1 MAYTTIDDPSA
12 YFQTKTYTGNGSTQD
27 ITFDGNSNLQPDWL
41 WLKGRSLAEG
51 HTLQNSVTG
60 VTKHLHTN
68 NTDAQ
73 VTDTGIVTAFNSDGF
88 SLGDEGDVNG
98 NSSTFVGWGWKKQ
111 AGLFDIVTYTGN
123 GSNRTISHNL
133 GVAPTMMIIKNI
145 ESGGTNWF
153 VYHVGIGNAAKYVKL
168 NQTNAESTKASLFN
182 STAPTSS
189 VFSLGTDNDGN
200 ESGQDFIAYLFG
212 NTQGVSNCGSY
223 VGNGNSDGTFIFTG
237 FKPAFVMT
245 KRTDSADWW
254 GMFDNKR
261 ILYNGTYSPY
271 PLFANTSDAEVTDSK
286 LIDLISNGF
295 KIKSSNGAINASGG
309 SYIFMAFAENPF
321 VASSFAATTAR

>member
-41 WLKGRSLAEG
+41 WIKGRSLAEG

-223 VGNGNSDGTFIFTG
+223 TGNGNADGTFIFTS
-237 FKPAFVMT
+237 FKPAFVMLKKT
-245 KRTDSADWW
+245 SGTGNWQ
-254 GMFDNKR
+254 MFDNKR
-261 ILYNGTYSPY
+261 VGYNPDNDVLRANLSNAECTSCVEIDIL
-271 PLFANTSDAEVTDSK
+271 
-286 LIDLISNGF
+286 SNGF
-295 KIKSSNGAINASGG
+295 KLINTDGDGNTSGG
-309 SYIFMAFAENPF
+309 TYIYMAFAENPF

>member
-223 VGNGNSDGTFIFTG
+223 TGNGNADGTFIFTS
-237 FKPAFVMT
+237 FKPAFVMLKKT
-245 KRTDSADWW
+245 SGTGNWQ
-254 GMFDNKR
+254 MFDNKR
-261 ILYNGTYSPY
+261 VGYNPDNDVLRANLSNAECTSCVEIDIL
-271 PLFANTSDAEVTDSK
+271 
-286 LIDLISNGF
+286 SNGF
-295 KIKSSNGAINASGG
+295 KLINTDGDGNTSGG
-309 SYIFMAFAENPF
+309 TYIYMAFAENPF

>member
-27 ITFDGNSNLQPDWL
+27 ITFDGNSDLQPDWL
-41 WLKGRSLAEG
+41 WIKGRSLAEG

-223 VGNGNSDGTFIFTG
+223 TGNGNADGTFIFTS
-237 FKPAFVMT
+237 FKPAFVMLKKT
-245 KRTDSADWW
+245 SGTGNWQ
-254 GMFDNKR
+254 MFDNKR
-261 ILYNGTYSPY
+261 VGYNPDNDVLRANLSNAECTSCVEIDIL
-271 PLFANTSDAEVTDSK
+271 
-286 LIDLISNGF
+286 SNGF
-295 KIKSSNGAINASGG
+295 KLINTDGDGNTSGG
-309 SYIFMAFAENPF
+309 TYIYMAFAENPF